1 MRVEN
6 RLDQPLPS
14 TCVLTRHP
22 SDPRKV
28 ISGYNN
34 HIHSTGTI
42 VVVDGKNYL
51 TLVRGGSCQM
61 TGALRHARQRVGV
74 DTGLVVSRVH
84 SPPVLFSGQIQHRL
98 GTQSSLS

>member
-1 MRVEN
+1 MRRRPDSTMRVEN

-51 TLVRGGSCQM
+51 TLVNYP
-61 TGALRHARQRVGV
+61 GV
-74 DTGLVVSRVH
+74 DRA
-84 SPPVLFSGQIQHRL
+84 RA
-98 GTQSSLS
+98 